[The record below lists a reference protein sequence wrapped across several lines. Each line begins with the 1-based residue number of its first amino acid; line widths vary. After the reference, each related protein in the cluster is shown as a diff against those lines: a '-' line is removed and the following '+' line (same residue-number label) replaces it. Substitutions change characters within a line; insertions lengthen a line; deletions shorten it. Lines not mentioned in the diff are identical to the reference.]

1 MRRRATQ
8 AGWPLIL
15 LIVGAGVV
23 SAFQVGK
30 APAALD
36 AVRAD
41 LALDLAAASWLL
53 SAFAVVGALAGAAI
67 GIAID
72 HAGARRMVLAGLLLQ
87 AVASA
92 AGAMAPSATPLLAT
106 RAVEGLGFLTV
117 TVAAP
122 SLVVAVAQ
130 SAQLGRAIAVWGTFM
145 PVGMT
150 IVLLGAPLLPMLGW
164 RGYWFGNAAILAVYA
179 LVLSAATRG
188 IARRP
193 AQGRIITDLRDVAMA
208 GRPWLLALLM
218 AAFGAGYFALI
229 GFLPTILSERLQVS
243 AVTASQLT
251 ALVVI
256 VNAAGNLASGALL
269 MRGWRRSHVLAT
281 GFAAMAI
288 CAAPVLADSL
298 PPWPSYALCI
308 VFSAI
313 SGLIPVAL
321 LDAAPRYAPRAGLVG
336 ATVGLVMQGN
346 NFGLVLGPA
355 AAGAIA
361 VHTGGWPVAGLGVA
375 ALSLLAAGLALLTLT
390 PSRATANGTGQ

>member
-1 MRRRATQ
+1 MTPMSMR

-30 APAALD
+30 APAALGS
-36 AVRAD
+36 VRAD
-41 LALDLAAASWLL
+41 LALDLVTASWLL

-67 GIAID
+67 GIAVD
-72 HAGARRMVLAGLLLQ
+72 HVGARRMVLAGLLLQ
-87 AVASA
+87 AVAST
-92 AGAMAPSATPLLAT
+92 AGAIAPSASLLLAT

-122 SLVVAVAQ
+122 SLVVAVTR

-145 PVGMT
+145 PVGIT
-150 IVLLGAPLLPMLGW
+150 LVLLGAPLLSLLGW
-164 RGYWFGNAAILAVYA
+164 RGYWLGNAAILACYA

-188 IARRP
+188 VARRP
-193 AQGRIITDLRDVAMA
+193 AQSKLVADLREVTMA
-208 GRPWLLALLM
+208 SRPWLLALLM

-243 AVTASQLT
+243 ATMASQLT

-256 VNAAGNLASGALL
+256 ANALGNLASGALL
-269 MRGWRRSHVLAT
+269 TRGWHRGNVLAA
-281 GFAAMAI
+281 GFAAMAV
-288 CAAPVLADSL
+288 CAAPVLAGSL

-308 VFSAI
+308 AFSAI
-313 SGLIPVAL
+313 SGLVPVAL

-346 NFGLVLGPA
+346 NVGLVLGPA
-355 AAGAIA
+355 GAGAIA
-361 VHTGGWPVAGLGVA
+361 SHAGGWPMVGVAVA
-375 ALSLLAAGLALLTLT
+375 ALSLLAAGTGLLAMTR
-390 PSRATANGTGQ
+390 SREAATKNGR